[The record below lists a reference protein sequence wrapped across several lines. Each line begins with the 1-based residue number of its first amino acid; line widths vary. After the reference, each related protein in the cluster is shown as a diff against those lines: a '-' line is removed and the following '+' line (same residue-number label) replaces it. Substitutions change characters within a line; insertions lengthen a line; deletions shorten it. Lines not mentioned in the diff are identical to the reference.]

1 MINLTR
7 REQQVLFY
15 IYEELSN
22 VQIADELGITK
33 STVDKYRRNLLW
45 KFDAKNIV
53 GVIRRSHEQG
63 ILPMSDPSQFNDEQS
78 I

>member
-1 MINLTR
+1 MIILTN
-7 REQQVLFY
+7 REQQVLYY

-22 VQIADELGITK
+22 AQIAVELGITK
-33 STVDKYRRNLLW
+33 STVDKHRRNLLW

-63 ILPMSDPSQFNDEQS
+63 ILPMPDPSQSVDD
-78 I
+78 

>member
-1 MINLTR
+1 MINLTK

-33 STVDKYRRNLLW
+33 STVDKHRRSLLW

-63 ILPMSDPSQFNDEQS
+63 ILPMSNPVQINGKS
-78 I
+78 

>member
-15 IYEELSN
+15 IYEESSN

-45 KFDAKNIV
+45 KLMQK
-53 GVIRRSHEQG
+53 
-63 ILPMSDPSQFNDEQS
+63 IL
-78 I
+78 